1 MLEFD
6 DLSRRFGTL
15 QALDHLTFS
24 APSGEVFG
32 FLGPN
37 GAGKTTA
44 MRALFGLVSL
54 DAGQV
59 RWKGAAVT
67 AEERHRF
74 GYLPE
79 ERGLYPGMVVF
90 DQLVYLARLHGL
102 SAPDA
107 RAEAAR
113 WLERLGIAGRRGDK
127 VEALSLGNQQR
138 VQLAAAMVHG
148 PELLVLDEPFSG
160 LDPTGIDAFGEILAE
175 EAARGRGVLFSS
187 HQLDLVESLCHSVAI
202 INQGR
207 IVVAGT
213 VEDLLTRGPPG
224 LVVQVAGDTA
234 GAWARHLA
242 GVEVTDNDAG
252 RVRLALAAD
261 RDPQAV
267 LAEAR
272 AAGGVEYFAFDRR
285 RLSEVFRQAIDEQ
298 GPR

>member
-24 APSGEVFG
+24 VPAGEVFG

-59 RWKGAAVT
+59 RWKGAAIT

-102 SAPDA
+102 SAADA
-107 RAEAAR
+107 RAAATR
-113 WLERLGIAGRRGDK
+113 WLERLGIAGRRRDK
-127 VEALSLGNQQR
+127 IEALSLGNQQR

-148 PELLVLDEPFSG
+148 PELLLLDEPFSG
-160 LDPTGIDAFGEILAE
+160 LDP
-175 EAARGRGVLFSS
+175 
-187 HQLDLVESLCHSVAI
+187 
-202 INQGR
+202 
-207 IVVAGT
+207 
-213 VEDLLTRGPPG
+213 P
-224 LVVQVAGDTA
+224 
-234 GAWARHLA
+234 
-242 GVEVTDNDAG
+242 GVEVTDSDAG
-252 RVRLALAAD
+252 RIRLELVGD

-285 RLSEVFRQAIDEQ
+285 RLSEVFRQAIEDQGRDEHPGRPSGGRTGDPGA
-298 GPR
+298 GPQHLPAGRDGDQPARRGGGGGHTGAAPEPPPHLPRRPGRRRVGAGPGRPGRRRPDRRRR